1 MLNRAK
7 LELLGRA
14 AADVAKSTTEA
25 LGLHNELR
33 YAEQQ
38 VERDEWHPAAVQR
51 AKESLDVAEGIL
63 RGAVEVLK
71 LQIGALE

>member
-1 MLNRAK
+1 MLNRSK
-7 LELLGRA
+7 VELLGRA
-14 AADVAKSTTEA
+14 AADVAKSATEV

-38 VERDEWHPAAVQR
+38 VELDEWHPAAAHL
-51 AKESLDVAEGIL
+51 AKANLEVAEGML
-63 RGAVEVLK
+63 RGLVEVLK